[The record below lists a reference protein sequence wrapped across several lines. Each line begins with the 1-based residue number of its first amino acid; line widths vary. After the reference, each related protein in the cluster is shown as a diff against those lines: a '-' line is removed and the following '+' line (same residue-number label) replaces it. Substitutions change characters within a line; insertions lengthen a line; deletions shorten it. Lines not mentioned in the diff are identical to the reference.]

1 MQAPAVLSDDVPP
14 VPVPVS
20 TSVVQIDPAGLI
32 LYCNSHSQ
40 NLLLGAD
47 AVGRPLRTVLDEAEK
62 FGRLPLGTT
71 RRVFDDLSLAPS
83 QFELSDGRTVLMNCA
98 KNADGTLIEW
108 WDVADHLATASTGEK
123 DVVTGLPT
131 RAVLMAQITGRLADS
146 KQGGEKSTLLTVQI
160 DRLQSVSELFG
171 QGTVEKLLKKIAG
184 RLVGQVKDVHQV
196 CRLEGDGFFVLLD
209 IETAADEAIAY
220 AQALVDLLTRPYI
233 VSAHMVHVGATIGIA
248 PLSGAVDADE
258 VIGRAG
264 LALLRAHQDDDGY
277 GSVAVYSAALDE
289 QARRRRA
296 LEVDLRQALAL
307 RELQLVY
314 QPQYEVDGDTL
325 VGFEALVRWTHPV
338 RGAVSPGEFIPVA
351 EDMGIIGQ
359 MGEWILR
366 TACREA
372 AGWPGPLTVSVNI
385 SPIQLRNPQIVSIVT
400 SALAAAG
407 LQPSR
412 LELEVTEGGLLLN
425 SETIIQIFQRLRAL
439 GVRFAMDDFG
449 TGYSSLSYLQ
459 KFPFD
464 KIKIDQSFVRNLS
477 SADSAAIVRSVSA
490 LGTSLGLTTIA
501 EGVET
506 EEQLRRVKEY
516 GCLQVQGYLTGRPLD
531 VNTARALALATGLK
545 TGEQQ

>member
-1 MQAPAVLSDDVPP
+1 MQAPAVLSDDAPQ
-14 VPVPVS
+14 VPVPTS
-20 TSVVQIDPAGLI
+20 TGVVQLDPAGLI
-32 LYCNSHSQ
+32 RYCNPHSEY
-40 NLLLGAD
+40 LILGAH

-71 RRVFDDLSLAPS
+71 RKILGDLSRARS
-83 QFELSDGRTVLMNCA
+83 QFDLSDGRTVLMNCA
-98 KNADGTLIEW
+98 ANSDGTLIEW
-108 WDVADHLATASTGEK
+108 WDVSSHLAAKNAGEK
-123 DVVTGLPT
+123 DPLTGLST
-131 RAVLMAQITGRLADS
+131 RVALTAHITERLADPTQAEDAS
-146 KQGGEKSTLLTVQI
+146 ALLTVQI

-171 QGTVEKLLKKIAG
+171 QATVDKLLKKIAG

-196 CRLEGDGFFVLLD
+196 CRLEGDVFSVLLD
-209 IETAADEAIAY
+209 RETAGDGAVAY
-220 AQALVDLLTRPYI
+220 AQALIDLLTRPYI
-233 VSAHMVHVGATIGIA
+233 VSGHMVHVGATIGIA
-248 PLSGAVDADE
+248 PLSDAVDADE

-264 LALLRAHQDDDGY
+264 LALLRARQDDDGQ
-277 GSVAVYSAALDE
+277 GSVAVYSADLDD

-359 MGEWILR
+359 MGEWIMR

-372 AGWPGPLTVSVNI
+372 AGWPEPLTVSVNI

-407 LQPSR
+407 LPPSR
-412 LELEVTEGGLLLN
+412 LELEVTEGGLLQN

-531 VNTARALALATGLK
+531 VNTTRALALATGSK
-545 TGEQQ
+545 KGEQQ